1 MATPMTKP
9 AHFNLEIFIEAAVVE
24 HEKTFKELA
33 SLDERKSSQ
42 ELIKIVCQKFFALP
56 ALQSSQAVLTAGAI
70 GSGKSYLVRSILEQE
85 ACLGKNYI
93 YICPDE
99 IFAEQ
104 MRGLYPSE
112 QKDEKP
118 IQKKWLPLAHFISRV
133 LVRLAVENRKSLFYQ
148 TTSLEKES
156 EDLTQFIKRKAYQ
169 MKLIHLTTPDHIRW
183 QSVKNRVFSFNPDE
197 REVHETGK
205 IMPTRLPLFM
215 KEFDVID
222 FYFREDLETRAQLAA
237 IWYQEEGLQVTEA
250 KYLITDFNSYLGIK
264 KNHDEAVD
272 DLMKQDPLAKR
283 LKWEAL
289 FEKSSKLLNE
299 VSKV

>member
-1 MATPMTKP
+1 MATPIKKQ
-9 AHFNLEIFIEAAVVE
+9 AQFNLEIFIEAAVDE

-33 SLDERKSSQ
+33 GFDERKSSQ
-42 ELIKIVCQKFFALP
+42 ELIKSICHKFFALP
-56 ALQSSQAVLTAGAI
+56 ALQTSQAVLTAGAI

-104 MRGLYPSE
+104 MSGLYPAG
-112 QKDEKP
+112 QKDEKL
-118 IQKKWLPLAHFISRV
+118 IQKKWLPLAHFIGRV
-133 LVRLAVENRKSLFYQ
+133 LVRLAVENRKSFFYQ
-148 TTSLEKES
+148 TTSVEKES
-156 EDLTQFIKRKAYQ
+156 EDLTQYIKRKAYHI
-169 MKLIHLTTPDHIRW
+169 KLIHLTTPDHIRW

-197 REVHETGK
+197 TEVDATGK
-205 IMPTRLPLFM
+205 MIPASLPIFM

-222 FYFREDLETRAQLAA
+222 FYFREDLETRANLGA
-237 IWYQEEGLQVTEA
+237 IWYQEEGPEQREA

-264 KNHDEAVD
+264 KAHDKAVE
-272 DLMKQDPLAKR
+272 DLIQQDPLAKR

-289 FEKSSKLLNE
+289 FEKSSRLLNE